1 MPEQPLIPIT
11 VRLSSRA
18 HKILTHRARVLG
30 RDRDV
35 EAGRVLHRALLDLIV
50 SGQRRREIT
59 QRLEASRGAQ
69 LAQSAIDSER

>member
-18 HKILTHRARVLG
+18 HKILTHRARQLG

-35 EAGRVLHRALLDLIV
+35 EAGRVLHRALLELME
-50 SGQRRREIT
+50 SAQRRREIE
-59 QRLEASRGAQ
+59 QRLEESRGQ
-69 LAQSAIDSER
+69 TE